1 MIDMTGYVRNPW
13 SKEHDSI
20 HADVLI
26 RRIEKAAG
34 KACGCH
40 YEIYEKY
47 CLDSLFEI
55 LSKLNADDARVLC
68 EVAEMRGYNLS
79 DEGMDAVDK
88 AYSELMTEIH
98 KEQI

>member
-55 LSKLNADDARVLC
+55 LGRLNADDSRVLS
-68 EVAEMRGYNLS
+68 EFAEKRGHNLS
-79 DEGMDAVDK
+79 EESMESVDK
-88 AYSELMTEIH
+88 AYSELMTEIY